1 MQKNA
6 GSARA
11 CQIVVAL
18 NTQEADMRHIIR
30 VAVLAIAALAIAG
43 NALAT
48 GYPWRNH
55 AAPYASLFG
64 NEIDAHQQTAA
75 RTGGS
80 LAGFLYVHY
89 TGQSTTDGLPIVQH
103 ADCATMTCDVGWT
116 VDGLP
121 ANAALY
127 HVDGDHPVPV
137 NRAEIPQPGAYVHF
151 HWLGAAPLAMGDIK
165 SGYLLELRA
174 VARFCFIDEMGTVGS
189 GSCSAIG
196 GVAVVP
202 GLDIATHVNIVGS
215 FPGIDPPPRANR
227 RTWHARRLRAKATP
241 ANGGPSPFRSKA
253 VLDRGLSPGAGQ
265 AG

>member
-1 MQKNA
+1 
-6 GSARA
+6 
-11 CQIVVAL
+11 
-18 NTQEADMRHIIR
+18 MRHNIR
-30 VAVLAIAALAIAG
+30 IAVLATAALAIAG

-89 TGQSTTDGLPIVQH
+89 TGQSTTDGLPIAQH

-121 ANAALY
+121 ANAAFLY
-127 HVDGDHPVPV
+127 HVDGDHPVWLV
-137 NRAEIPQPGAYVHF
+137 NRAEIPQPGAYAHF
-151 HWLGAAPLAMGDIK
+151 HWLGAAPLATGDIK

-215 FPGIDPPPRANR
+215 FPGIDPPPLGR
-227 RTWHARRLRAKATP
+227 
-241 ANGGPSPFRSKA
+241 
-253 VLDRGLSPGAGQ
+253 
-265 AG
+265 